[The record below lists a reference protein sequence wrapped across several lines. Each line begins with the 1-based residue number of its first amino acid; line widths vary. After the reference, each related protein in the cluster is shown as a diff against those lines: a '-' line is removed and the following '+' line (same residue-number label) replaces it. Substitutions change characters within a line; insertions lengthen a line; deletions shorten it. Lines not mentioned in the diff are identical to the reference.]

1 MYTVH
6 AKYWVQRI
14 AKKLV
19 KYYLHSFL
27 LVAGYFIF
35 ELADDR

>member
-14 AKKLV
+14 AKKLA
-19 KYYLHSFL
+19 KYYLRSFL

-35 ELADDR
+35 EPGDI